1 MSIQIFSVIG
11 SVNKD
16 SLSEKLNNEVVK
28 LLMKKFP
35 NSTLNQLNTSN
46 SEFQNT
52 SLNANNFSE
61 FFTETNSDHWIDI
74 LKETNVLVIS
84 SPMVNFNY
92 SAGIKN
98 FIDSVAVANKTFSY
112 KYSKKNGSIGLL
124 DNLKVIILGTQGA
137 PEGWYPFGN
146 FIENLRGIFDFF
158 GANQIETLLVA
169 GNKVEPN
176 SSKTHEQIIDENQS
190 KLIEIVNSINY

>member
-46 SEFQNT
+46 SEFQHT